1 MEHHIDSEQS
11 REATEFF
18 TTMHLSGVRLDEYS
32 LSIVLAA
39 IAALAVVPWGSLI
52 HSCALKLGLALGL
65 LSPQAELM
73 FWTMPRKNLI
83 AWNAMISGYAR
94 TGDSTEAI
102 KLFNRLKQERFLKPD
117 RITFLNLLA
126 VCSHCDVPLELT
138 LGAMVQRGEI
148 WQAKMVIQEFGFGFD
163 GVAWRALLGA
173 CSAGKDLR
181 APKAVAAKMVVLGGV
196 DEDEYVYIVM
206 SNFYAYHERW
216 REVSHI
222 RKIMKD

>member
-65 LSPQAELM
+65 L
-73 FWTMPRKNLI
+73 KNLI

-138 LGAMVQRGEI
+138 LG
-148 WQAKMVIQEFGFGFD
+148 
-163 GVAWRALLGA
+163 
-173 CSAGKDLR
+173 
-181 APKAVAAKMVVLGGV
+181 
-196 DEDEYVYIVM
+196 Y
-206 SNFYAYHERW
+206 
-216 REVSHI
+216 
-222 RKIMKD
+222 